1 MSAIISACGLYRYRL
16 ERSIK
21 EDGLTF
27 AYFGIN
33 PSTADAEIDDPTVR
47 KWRGFTERNGG
58 ARFIVGN
65 AFAYRATDVGDLKSA
80 IDPVG
85 RENPGHIWEIM
96 HDADVIVPC
105 WGARGKLPMRLRP
118 RLDALKLFI
127 FDYAEENS
135 KPVKIF
141 GFAKSGD
148 PLHPQMLG
156 YSTPLIDWKKTK

>member
-1 MSAIISACGLYRYRL
+1 MSAIISSCGLYRYRL

-33 PSTADAEIDDPTVR
+33 PSTADAEINDATVR

-58 ARFIVGN
+58 GRFIVGN
-65 AFAYRATDVGDLKSA
+65 VFAFRSTDVKGLNSA
-80 IDPVG
+80 IDPIG
-85 RENPGHIWEIM
+85 KENIIHICEIIN
-96 HDADVIVPC
+96 DADVIVPC
-105 WGARGKLPMRLRP
+105 WGSRGKLPMRLRP
-118 RLDALKLFI
+118 RLDSFKRLILNC
-127 FDYAEENS
+127 AEQCE
-135 KPVKIF
+135 KPVKVF

-156 YSTPLIDWKKTK
+156 YATPLIDWEEK